1 MQLLQW
7 RQVTADLFTIVIVKG
22 TCIYLLR
29 SLPELECGGTGGGVV
44 PLEGSKGGGGLLAAP
59 RGGGRGGGDPDEYC
73 LEVSDNTKILNIL
86 DI

>member
-1 MQLLQW
+1 M
-7 RQVTADLFTIVIVKG
+7 
-22 TCIYLLR
+22 
-29 SLPELECGGTGGGVV
+29 

-59 RGGGRGGGDPDEYC
+59 RGGGRGGGEPDEYC